1 MELRYESGF
10 GRGIGNR
17 SRYSNSVER
26 RGDCSRPA
34 DGVFGCDI
42 LIRAA
47 PLVVKCV
54 VGGLPLGFTLLV
66 WIQFWSKAKTEPL
79 SASEEYYIQELRYRY
94 PGVDDSRQ
102 SAEQIES
109 RPRVINTETSQTSQ
123 SDDEGESQQ

>member
-1 MELRYESGF
+1 MSRVLEGVSGIV
-10 GRGIGNR
+10 RVTR
-17 SRYSNSVER
+17 TPLSVVAIALTL
-26 RGDCSRPA
+26 SIA
-34 DGVFGCDI
+34 FSAVIF
-42 LIRAA
+42 LFASL

-94 PGVDDSRQ
+94 PGVEDSRL
-102 SAEQIES
+102 SVEQIES

-123 SDDEGESQQ
+123 SDDEGESQS